1 MGIKKRYKR
10 LHEGVR
16 MDKELISVLGNF
28 GKKKILVIGDIML
41 DKSIWGDVTRISPEA
56 PVQVVNVQKETYAPG
71 GAANTA
77 NNISALGGEVS
88 VVGVVGNDNAKEILL
103 EELRKKNINIRGI
116 VISDKKP
123 TIQKIRVM
131 GKGQQL
137 LRVDYEDAND
147 VCENT
152 RKKIFENI
160 KKIIKEIDAIIISD
174 YAKGIVTKDL
184 FNDLIKIISNKIIVV
199 DPKTKHS
206 KYYKGVTL
214 VTPNNQEAGMMA
226 DIEIKGE
233 QDLVDAGKKLIQEM
247 NSNILIT
254 RGEKGMSLFEKNGE
268 ITKIE
273 TKAKE
278 VYDVTGAGDTVV
290 AVATLALACGASIKN
305 AALLA
310 NYAAG
315 IVVGKLGTAT
325 VSVSEL
331 KKAVEEDEKDN
342 S

>member
-1 MGIKKRYKR
+1 MGIKKRNKG

-16 MDKELISVLGNF
+16 MGKELISVLDNF
-28 GKKKILVIGDIML
+28 KGKKILVIGDIML

-56 PVQVVNVQKETYAPG
+56 PVQVVNVDKETYAPG

-77 NNISALGGEVS
+77 NNISALGGDVS
-88 VVGVVGNDNAKEILL
+88 VVGVVGNDSAREKLL
-103 EELRKKNINIRGI
+103 EELRKKKINTEGI
-116 VISDKKP
+116 VVSEERP

-137 LRVDYEDAND
+137 LRVDYEDDSEISKD
-147 VCENT
+147 V
-152 RKKIFENI
+152 RGKIFDKI
-160 KKIIKEIDAIIISD
+160 KKIIDSVDAIIISD
-174 YAKGIVTKDL
+174 YAKGIVTKAL
-184 FNDLIKIISNKIIVV
+184 FYDIMRIAANKIIVV
-199 DPKTKHS
+199 DPKTKYAIH
-206 KYYKGVTL
+206 YKGVTL
-214 VTPNNQEAGMMA
+214 VTPNNYEAGVMA
-226 DIEIKGE
+226 NIEIKNKE
-233 QDLVDAGKKLIQEM
+233 DLVKAGKKLLESLQ
-247 NSNILIT
+247 SNILIT
-254 RGEKGMSLFEKNGE
+254 RGEKGMSLFEKDGN
-268 ITKIE
+268 ITEIE

-290 AVATLALACGASIKN
+290 AVATIAMASGASVKD

-325 VSVSEL
+325 VSISEL
-331 KKAVEEDEKDN
+331 KKAIEEDEKD